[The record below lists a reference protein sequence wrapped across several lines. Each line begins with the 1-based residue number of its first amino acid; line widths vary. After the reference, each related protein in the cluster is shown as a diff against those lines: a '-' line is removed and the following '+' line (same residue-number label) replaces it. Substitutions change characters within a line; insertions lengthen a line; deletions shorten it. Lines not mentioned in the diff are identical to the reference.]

1 MPCGP
6 HDHLRE
12 MITIPGMAKDR
23 NKPIWDTGL
32 LDAVHARK
40 DKATRVRWMFDAIAS
55 TYERVNTLASFGR
68 DRFWRREMV
77 RLAAVKPNDVLLD
90 VASGTGDVLRAF
102 AAGSVR
108 PNILIGLDF
117 SRAMLLRAAERP
129 LEKCLYCQ
137 ADALCLPLPD
147 ESVSIVTCAF
157 GVRNFQDI
165 DAGLAAMYRVLCPGG
180 RVLILEFSLPEQP
193 LLKRLYL
200 YYFQKLMPFVAGLL
214 SGDRT
219 GAYRYLPQS
228 VVSFDSSRVVMARLK
243 TAGFSGIKE
252 YPLTGGIVTIYMARK
267 NSGIYSAS

>member
-1 MPCGP
+1 MS
-6 HDHLRE
+6 
-12 MITIPGMAKDR
+12 KDR
-23 NKPIWDTGL
+23 DKLIWDTTL
-32 LDAVHARK
+32 LDSVHARK
-40 DKATRVRWMFDAIAS
+40 DKATRVRRMFDAIAT
-55 TYERVNTLASFGR
+55 TYERVNTLASLGR

-77 RLAAVKPNDVLLD
+77 RLANVQPDDVLLD

-108 PNILIGLDF
+108 PGGLIGLDF
-117 SRAMLLRAAERP
+117 SQAMLLRAAERP
-129 LEKCLYCQ
+129 LDKCLYCQ
-137 ADALCLPLPD
+137 ADALSLPLPD
-147 ESVSIVTCAF
+147 QSVSIVTCAF

-165 DAGLAAMYRVLCPGG
+165 DAGLSQMNRVLRPGG
-180 RVLILEFSLPEQP
+180 RLLILEFSIPTQSCVR
-193 LLKRLYL
+193 RLYL
-200 YYFQKLMPFVAGLL
+200 YYFQKLMPFVAGIL

-228 VVSFDSSRVVMARLK
+228 VVSFDSSRAVVARLK